1 MVNLLYRYWPI
12 AVNNEVFVMPQS
24 GRRIVTLLLLGTL
37 VVIANCSTLMPKANA
52 IPTITLESRQS
63 NDASTNLGTITL
75 DGTTYDPLPKDVLA
89 ISTDFQ
95 VTYNPASGFRFV
107 RWENEG
113 IVSFDDPN
121 SQTTQAHIQD
131 VGDVTI
137 RAVYESIPVGGI
149 AIPVNKL
156 AILAPYLALM
166 GLVGAVTAALA
177 VRRRKP

>member
-1 MVNLLYRYWPI
+1 MVSLLYRYWLI
-12 AVNNEVFVMPQS
+12 VVNNEVLVMPQS
-24 GRRIVTLLLLGTL
+24 GRKIVALLLLGTL
-37 VVIANCSTLMPKANA
+37 VVLASCSALIPKANA
-52 IPTITLESRQS
+52 VTWIILESRQS
-63 NDASTNLGTITL
+63 NDMSTNLGTITL
-75 DGTTYDPLPKDVLA
+75 ASTTYTLPNGLQDPGV
-89 ISTDFQ
+89 DFQ
-95 VTYNPASGFRFV
+95 ITYNPASGFRFV

-113 IVSFDDPN
+113 LVSFDDAG
-121 SQTTQAHIQD
+121 SRTTLARVLTD